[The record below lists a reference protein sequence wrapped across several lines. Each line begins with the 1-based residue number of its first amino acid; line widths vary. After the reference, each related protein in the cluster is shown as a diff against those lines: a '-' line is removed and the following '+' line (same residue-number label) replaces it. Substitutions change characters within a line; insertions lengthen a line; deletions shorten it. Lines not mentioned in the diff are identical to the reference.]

1 MNKQPIERAR
11 DADLRLS
18 GVALRRAAQQARE
31 LARKTGT
38 SVVVS
43 RGGNVEYL
51 KPEETIVGLSIQEP
65 AAPYGGKE

>member
-1 MNKQPIERAR
+1 MNKQPIEQAH

-18 GVALRRAAQQARE
+18 KVALQRAARQAHE

-43 RGGNVEYL
+43 RSGIVEYL
-51 KPEETIVGLSIQEP
+51 SPQAVPPGQRVQES
-65 AAPYGGKE
+65 APPYIDKK